1 MAGRVP
7 NNGSPGE
14 VPMISGMVTRLWG
27 VGLFMAF
34 QAVRLVS
41 SILKPRIRGT
51 MVAIWCSRRI
61 LLVKSSYRSG
71 WTVPGGLVKK
81 GETWA
86 QGAVRETFEEVGLRL
101 NAQDLV
107 FKSEVPGDLGPRD
120 WSYLFETSLDH
131 PVEVTVDG
139 REIID
144 AEFVTPQTALKR
156 RLHGNVRRYLEAL
169 TKSE

>member
-1 MAGRVP
+1 MAGHVP
-7 NNGSPGE
+7 NNSNPRE
-14 VPMISGMVTRLWG
+14 VTMISGMVTRLWG
-27 VGLFMAF
+27 VGLFTAF
-34 QAVRLVS
+34 QAVRLIS

-51 MVAIWCSRRI
+51 MVAIWYSGRL

-101 NAQDLV
+101 NEQDLV

-120 WSYLFETSLDH
+120 WSYLFETALDH
-131 PVEVTVDG
+131 PVVITIDG

-156 RLHGNVRRYLEAL
+156 RLHGNVRRYIQAL
-169 TKSE
+169 AKKQ